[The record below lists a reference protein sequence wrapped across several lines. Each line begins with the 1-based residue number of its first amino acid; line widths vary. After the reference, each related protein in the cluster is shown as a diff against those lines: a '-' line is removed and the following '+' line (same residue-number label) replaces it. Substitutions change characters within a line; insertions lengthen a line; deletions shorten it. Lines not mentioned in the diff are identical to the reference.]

1 MALAFLYRAFCRV
14 LQLIRLSCRKDSNLA
29 VEVVMLRH
37 EVAVLRRQVHRPA
50 LQPADR
56 AVLAALWRQLPRLHR
71 GRFFVQ
77 PATLL
82 RWHRDLVTKRWTY
95 PHGRPGRPAI
105 PAGTTA
111 LIVQLAKEN
120 PAWGYRRIQGELA
133 TMGIPIAASSVWAIL
148 KRHDIEPSPR
158 RSGPTWAEFLAA
170 QAKGLIA
177 CDFFSVDTV
186 LLRRLYVLFFIHH
199 DTRTVRIAGVT
210 AKPAADW
217 VTQQARNFCTEL
229 AEQANAVKF
238 LIRDRATKF
247 AGSFDAVFAAE
258 GIRIIKTPVRAP
270 RANAIAE
277 RFVGTIRR
285 ECLDR
290 MLILGRRHLKAVL
303 GEYAEHYNSHRPHR
317 SLSQRAPFSGDTTSA
332 PICGADSGHLQRT
345 DVLGGLIHEYRMVA

>member
-1 MALAFLYRAFCRV
+1 
-14 LQLIRLSCRKDSNLA
+14 
-29 VEVVMLRH
+29 
-37 EVAVLRRQVHRPA
+37 
-50 LQPADR
+50 
-56 AVLAALWRQLPRLHR
+56 
-71 GRFFVQ
+71 
-77 PATLL
+77 
-82 RWHRDLVTKRWTY
+82 
-95 PHGRPGRPAI
+95 
-105 PAGTTA
+105 
-111 LIVQLAKEN
+111 
-120 PAWGYRRIQGELA
+120 
-133 TMGIPIAASSVWAIL
+133 MGIPIAASSVWAIL

-177 CDFFSVDTV
+177 CDFLSVDTV

-210 AKPAADW
+210 AKPAADR
-217 VTQQARNFCTEL
+217 VTQQARNFCMEL

-238 LIRDRATKF
+238 LIRDRDTKF

-258 GIRIIKTPVRAP
+258 GIRIINTPVRAP
-270 RANAIAE
+270 RANAISE

-290 MLILGRRHLKAVL
+290 KLILGRRHLEAVL

-317 SLSQRAPFSGDTTSA
+317 SLSQRAPFSGDTTSV
-332 PICGADSGHLQRT
+332 PICEADSGHLQRT